1 MFSCYLA
8 ANVINLSVLQSD
20 PRWID
25 NLPSFQEWL
34 AWISPEHF
42 IRCRLYSLWSV
53 ALEIL
58 NWMCNCN
65 NKIGEFLIYLSCLD
79 PALWAYNSWVHVIFI
94 SYFANLTP
102 PHTNVIDT
110 HTLILERKRS
120 VAWPCFHPSV
130 FGHILPMP
138 GCDRYLRMSVAFH
151 IDRNNN
157 NNINNKMNININ
169 FSSCQYQM
177 WTKFEFQIDKMT
189 TATTTTKINIG
200 SKISHPA
207 NTRLW
212 PMFEDVICAPHC

>member
-8 ANVINLSVLQSD
+8 ANVINLSLLQSD

-25 NLPSFQEWL
+25 NLLSFQEWL

-58 NWMCNCN
+58 NWICNCN

-102 PHTNVIDT
+102 PHTNVIVT
-110 HTLILERKRS
+110 HCLILERKRS
-120 VAWPCFHPSV
+120 DAWPCFHPSV

-138 GCDRYLRMSVAFH
+138 GCHLSSTLIEITITRTTSTT
-151 IDRNNN
+151 ITTK
-157 NNINNKMNININ
+157 ININI
-169 FSSCQYQM
+169 SSCQYQDV
-177 WTKFEFQIDKMT
+177 TY
-189 TATTTTKINIG
+189 
-200 SKISHPA
+200 
-207 NTRLW
+207 
-212 PMFEDVICAPHC
+212 VICAPHW

>member
-8 ANVINLSVLQSD
+8 ANVINLSLLQSD

-25 NLPSFQEWL
+25 NLLSFQEWL

-58 NWMCNCN
+58 NWICNCN

-102 PHTNVIDT
+102 PHTNVIVT
-110 HTLILERKRS
+110 HCLILERKRS
-120 VAWPCFHPSV
+120 DAWPCFHPSV

-138 GCDRYLRMSVAFH
+138 GCDRYLRMSFAFH

-157 NNINNKMNININ
+157 NKNNINNNNYKNQHQHLILPIPGCDLCHLC
-169 FSSCQYQM
+169 S
-177 WTKFEFQIDKMT
+177 TLIEI
-189 TATTTTKINIG
+189 TTTTSTTKWT
-200 SKISHPA
+200 STSISHLA
-207 NTRLW
+207 NTNVNEVW
-212 PMFEDVICAPHC
+212 VPNW